1 MPQGMVMIARGQ
13 SLMMM
18 DHGGYD
24 YFLMAVC
31 IGGKAS
37 EGMASLWG
45 WHPFGEG
52 LGSLD
57 SGYY

>member
-24 YFLMAVC
+24 YFLIAIC

-45 WHPFGEG
+45 GPR
-52 LGSLD
+52 LLD